1 VARRRGSQD
10 GTPAAEGISELNPP
24 GRLSRATDLLSSRR
38 SREKDSVELDPLAQF
53 RAEAAESER
62 RMLAG
67 PVDPPAVGEDQRT
80 GPPDFVGVAA
90 QKAGTSWWYRLL
102 VRHPEIVAAPR
113 KELHYF
119 QHHWDSEFDA
129 ELIAGYHR
137 YFPRKAGEI
146 TGEWTPRYMIDPWT
160 PGRLAAA
167 APEAR
172 ILMMLRDPVDRFG
185 SGATHMVA
193 RFEALHPRFLVEQ
206 FERSRYAPQLDRLL
220 QHFAEEQIL
229 ILQFE
234 QCVRDPRTQLRK
246 TLEFLGVDPLYSP
259 ENIDERRN
267 AGKIPPVSIPSDL
280 RAQLVRDYSDEV
292 RALADRWE
300 QIDLSLWPNFDH
312 LSGR

>member
-1 VARRRGSQD
+1 M
-10 GTPAAEGISELNPP
+10 TPR
-24 GRLSRATDLLSSRR
+24 GRLSRATALSCRAP
-38 SREKDSVELDPLAQF
+38 EKDSVDPDPLAQF
-53 RAEAAESER
+53 RAEAAEAER

-67 PVDPPAVGEDQRT
+67 PVEHPVVGEGQRT

-119 QHHWDSEFDA
+119 QHHWDTEFDA
-129 ELIAGYHR
+129 DLISAYHR
-137 YFPRKAGEI
+137 YFPRLAGEI
-146 TGEWTPRYMIDPWT
+146 TGEWTPRYMVDPWT
-160 PGRLAAA
+160 PGRLATA

-172 ILMMLRDPVDRFG
+172 ILVMLRDPVERFR

-193 RFEALHPRFLVEQ
+193 RFGTLHPRFLVEQ
-206 FERSRYAPQLDRLL
+206 FERSRYAPQLERLCQHIAADR
-220 QHFAEEQIL
+220 IL

-234 QCVRDPRTQLRK
+234 QCVRDPRTELRR
-246 TLEFLGVDPLYSP
+246 TLEFLGVDQLYSP
-259 ENIDERRN
+259 ENIDEPRN
-267 AGKIPPVSIPSDL
+267 PGKIPHISVPSDL

-300 QIDLSLWPNFDH
+300 EIDLSLWPNFEH